1 MEKDRVSA
9 NSKSEIFATL
19 KEALLEKDGIIFAYL
34 HGSYLEG
41 SLYNDVD
48 IALYL
53 DETKIDYKEIPGY
66 CDGLNLELSELIRF
80 VVDVHALNR
89 APVGFLHS
97 VFKHGRM
104 LFSRDD
110 EFRSD
115 LIESTSLEIMDYYEL
130 SLENIR
136 DMVYDGN

>member
-1 MEKDRVSA
+1 MAKDTILV
-9 NSKSEIFATL
+9 NSKNKLCAVL
-19 KEALLEKDGIIFAYL
+19 KKALLKRNEIIFAYL
-34 HGSYLEG
+34 HGSYLDG

-48 IALYL
+48 IALYF
-53 DETKIDYKEIPGY
+53 DEKKIDHKEIPEY
-66 CDGLNLELSELIRF
+66 CERLNLELSELIRF

-97 VFKHGRM
+97 VFKHGRI
-104 LFSRDD
+104 LFSKND
-110 EFRSD
+110 ELRSD
-115 LIESTSLEIMDYYEL
+115 LLESTSMEIMDYYEL